1 MICSINGDHYLYTL
15 LQEYTSL
22 GTAGGIYHFR
32 DRILAG
38 DPDSFFVMNG
48 DVCAQFPLQEMVDF
62 AAESV
67 RTECFQEFETER
79 YVQI

>member
-1 MICSINGDHYLYTL
+1 MYNRYFGCYSSSEFTN
-15 LQEYTSL
+15 QEYTSL

-67 RTECFQEFETER
+67 SDVLRVLKR
-79 YVQI
+79 RDKG

>member
-1 MICSINGDHYLYTL
+1 MSEEHPRLTVRY

-67 RTECFQEFETER
+67 CTSPLITLV
-79 YVQI
+79 YTLT

>member
-1 MICSINGDHYLYTL
+1 M
-15 LQEYTSL
+15 QEYTSL

-67 RTECFQEFETER
+67 CGMHDSMMFHSVPRLQCCINLHNSK
-79 YVQI
+79 Y

>member
-1 MICSINGDHYLYTL
+1 M
-15 LQEYTSL
+15 QEYTSL

-67 RTECFQEFETER
+67 CTH
-79 YVQI
+79 